1 MRKFFFG
8 ILISIALIVLLA
20 YKFDTNEFLKVWSRI
35 NYNLVIPAIISQ
47 LMGVVFFSWRWY
59 YLVERGVSLKHC
71 FSSSFIGYGANMILP
86 ARGGDIFRVF
96 YCRAESE
103 MRSLNLLSK
112 LFLEKIIDFVLIIF
126 MGIGSFLFLGVR
138 TGKAG
143 AGTIFTVSGIILVGI
158 VITIYFFRYQNKFLR
173 NLFLLISK
181 KFKKDDFYSNH
192 LDIHILEMG
201 EFLKLKN
208 FIKPLFISI
217 FMWSFYFLTHFISKN
232 MLSIDI
238 SYSEIGFILF
248 CGGMSLAIPSAPSGL
263 GVFHASIISAFI
275 IIGKDSNEGLV
286 YATVLHLI
294 SFFSLTSSGL
304 LFYIYWI
311 YKRRNSG
318 KPLMFKRNQNI
329 GVNPD

>member
-8 ILISIALIVLLA
+8 ILISLGLIILLA
-20 YKFDTNEFLKVWSRI
+20 YKFDTEEFFKVWARL
-35 NYNLVIPAIISQ
+35 NYILVIPTLLSQ
-47 LMGVVFFSWRWY
+47 LMGVVLFSWRWY
-59 YLVERGVSLKHC
+59 YLVERGVSIKHC
-71 FSSSFIGYGANMILP
+71 FSSSFIGYGANMVLP

-112 LFLEKIIDFVLIIF
+112 LFLEKIIDFVLIILL
-126 MGIGSFLFLGVR
+126 GIVSFLLLGIKS
-138 TGKAG
+138 GKAG
-143 AGTIFTVSGIILVGI
+143 AGTIFTFSGIILSGI
-158 VITIYFFRYQNKFLR
+158 FVTIYIFRFQNKFLR
-173 NLFLLISK
+173 NTLLALSK
-181 KFKKDDFYSNH
+181 KFNKEDLYINH
-192 LDIHILEMG
+192 LDIHIVEMG

-208 FIKPLFISI
+208 FIKPLIISI
-217 FMWSFYFLTHFISKN
+217 AMWSFYFFTYFISKN

-238 SYSEIGFILF
+238 SLSEIGFILF

-275 IIGKDSNEGLV
+275 IVGKDSNEGLV

-294 SFFSLTSSGL
+294 SFFALTSTGL
-304 LFYIYWI
+304 MFYLYWI

-318 KPLMFKRNQNI
+318 KPLMFKRNS
-329 GVNPD
+329 DE